1 MMATVP
7 PLMLRLKLIFVLF
20 VASLV
25 SAQVKLPLSSEVS
38 TSLVKFPSI
47 WPALLSEDALTVT
60 MNSSSTTLDE
70 LADSN
75 DRALLRRLL
84 AGVRHTFHPR

>member
-1 MMATVP
+1 
-7 PLMLRLKLIFVLF
+7 MLRLKLIFVLF

-70 LADSN
+70 VADSN
-75 DRALLRRLL
+75 DRALLRRLPVAL
-84 AGVRHTFHPR
+84 PQDAAHWFASSWSYA